1 MSLEQTIAE
10 NTASLDLLKVAVKEL
25 TKLFSA
31 AANSKAP
38 EQTPEP
44 AKTKTTK
51 PKADPKTDA
60 PKTEP
65 ATTPAVTGP
74 SLKLVTDTVLEFAAT
89 ESVAAKAILKS
100 FGVSRIT
107 ELKAEMYPKVLDAVA
122 AAKVKIAEE
131 LATGNDDDPNSL
143 V

>member
-1 MSLEQTIAE
+1 MSLEQALAA
-10 NTASLDLLKVAVKEL
+10 NTAAVELL
-25 TKLFSA
+25 TKVLAGASVTIPSPQGA
-31 AANSKAP
+31 V
-38 EQTPEP
+38 TPASGDKEGG
-44 AKTKTTK
+44 KKTK

-60 PKTEP
+60 TKTEP
-65 ATTPAVTGP
+65 AATPVVTGGP

-107 ELKAEMYPKVLDAVA
+107 ELKAEVYTKVLDAVA

>member
-1 MSLEQTIAE
+1 MSLEQALAA
-10 NTASLDLLKVAVKEL
+10 NTAAVELL
-25 TKLFSA
+25 TKVLAGASVTIPSPQGA
-31 AANSKAP
+31 V
-38 EQTPEP
+38 TPASGDKEGG
-44 AKTKTTK
+44 KKTK

-107 ELKAEMYPKVLDAVA
+107 ELKAEVYTKVLDAVA